1 MKQKKK
7 ETKETRGGKGERTR
21 SRPPFPPGFPDVQP
35 NSLPN
40 YPRAL
45 VSERLEQARRGK
57 QSFVHF
63 QVHVFSSF
71 ADNTIHPSIYQSK
84 WSGLSSRTRCPLQF
98 AVTSPSLSQKNCVQH
113 KPYQRR
119 KKHTI
124 MSKETNFVVT
134 DS

>member
-1 MKQKKK
+1 MAGARKVV
-7 ETKETRGGKGERTR
+7 RGHSRQARIACSRRSDSRAREKNSRRKNNERRLEGERGR
-21 SRPPFPPGFPDVQP
+21 ELALAPLPPPGFLGVQP

-98 AVTSPSLSQKNCVQH
+98 AVT
-113 KPYQRR
+113 
-119 KKHTI
+119 
-124 MSKETNFVVT
+124 
-134 DS
+134 

>member
-1 MKQKKK
+1 MAGARKVV
-7 ETKETRGGKGERTR
+7 RGHSRQARIACSRRSDSRAREKNSRRKNNERRLEGERGR
-21 SRPPFPPGFPDVQP
+21 ELALAPLAPLPPGFPDVQP

-40 YPRAL
+40 YPRDL

-98 AVTSPSLSQKNCVQH
+98 AVT
-113 KPYQRR
+113 
-119 KKHTI
+119 
-124 MSKETNFVVT
+124 
-134 DS
+134 